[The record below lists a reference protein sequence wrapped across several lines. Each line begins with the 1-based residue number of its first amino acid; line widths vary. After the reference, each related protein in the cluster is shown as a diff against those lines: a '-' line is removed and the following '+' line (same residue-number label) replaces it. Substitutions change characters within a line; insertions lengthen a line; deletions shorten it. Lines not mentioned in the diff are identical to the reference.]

1 MKKDMTNAVKITI
14 RIPQDLALQY
24 KQLKILKGRNKPLN
38 DFYLT
43 ALEMFLS
50 PDEADKKEAALARRL
65 DRD

>member
-50 PDEADKKEAALARRL
+50 PVEAYKK
-65 DRD
+65 